1 MYNIIDLHYTLN
13 LIMQLK
19 KRNIIPETII
29 ISLIIGGVSL
39 IFTVDNI
46 FPSPHTMILITSLF
60 LAFWHGRLAGVL
72 SFLCATAVY
81 MGGRFYLGKEQLPPM
96 DALLVNGTLAVVLS
110 YLGGSLNQ
118 FRLYQI
124 DKILTRYRKMSD
136 EKSKLKEI
144 SLSQHDII
152 RELEERV
159 TRQRSSLNLLY
170 DRILEV
176 DCLDTNIS
184 ISSLLD
190 TIIHFSETSRISLWV
205 YDNLSSSLKLKMRKG
220 EEIGENNTDTRG
232 LKESIEGWVFRNNQL
247 FSIRM
252 AMDYDSLAALNT
264 ENSIICCPVVLDNK
278 IWGVINL
285 ESLPFIKYS
294 SYTENMIQI
303 IISLAQPALKRALDF
318 ESLLNEEEE
327 NEYTGLPQFTQLYR
341 VLERYKY
348 DESGTINSSSLVILE
363 FQEFRELIDK
373 YGLKEIQLLQAQL
386 MEELSSF
393 TKSKPE
399 MFHYREESRVALY
412 ISYLDYDGCSL
423 FCLESLEFLNSRQ
436 WDIHGD
442 SLKME
447 VNLGYASCGTSEKMD
462 PDDLL
467 KRAEY
472 LLEIQKI

>member
-1 MYNIIDLHYTLN
+1 ML
-13 LIMQLK
+13 LK
-19 KRNIIPETII
+19 KRNIIPETIV
-29 ISLIIGGVSL
+29 ISLIIGGVPL
-39 IFTVDNI
+39 IPVAGNI
-46 FPSPHTMILITSLF
+46 LPSAQTLILVTALF
-60 LAFWHGRLAGVL
+60 LAFWHGRLAGIL
-72 SFLCATAVY
+72 SFICATTVY
-81 MGGRFYLGKEQLPPM
+81 MGGLFYLEVQLP
-96 DALLVNGTLAVVLS
+96 AIEVFLVNGTLGVVLS

-124 DKILTRYRKMSD
+124 DKILTRYRKMSN
-136 EKSKLKEI
+136 EKSTLKKI

-170 DRILEV
+170 DRIQEV
-176 DCLDTNIS
+176 DCLDTSKS
-184 ISSLLD
+184 ISNLLD
-190 TIIHFSETSRISLWV
+190 TIIHFSEATKISLWV
-205 YDNLSSSLKLKMRKG
+205 YDNLSSTLKLKMRKG
-220 EEIGENNTDTRG
+220 EERSGNDTDTLD
-232 LKESIEGWVFRNNQL
+232 LKETIEGWVFRNNQL

-278 IWGVINL
+278 TWGVINL

-318 ESLLNEEEE
+318 ESLLIEEEE
-327 NEYTGLPQFTQLYR
+327 NENTGLPQFTQLYR

-348 DESGTINSSSLVILE
+348 DESGTFNSSSLVILE

-373 YGLKEIQLLQAQL
+373 YGLKEIQFLQAQL

-393 TKSKPE
+393 SKSKPE
-399 MFHYREESRVALY
+399 MFHYREEARVALY
-412 ISYLDYDGCSL
+412 IPYLDYDGCSL
-423 FCLESLEFLNSRQ
+423 FCLESLEYINSKQ
-436 WDIHGD
+436 WDVRGD
-442 SLKME
+442 RLKME

>member
-1 MYNIIDLHYTLN
+1 MYNIIDLHYTLK
-13 LIMQLK
+13 LIMHLK

-29 ISLIIGGVSL
+29 ISLIIGGVPLIPKVGNFLPPPQSL
-39 IFTVDNI
+39 ILVTA
-46 FPSPHTMILITSLF
+46 LF
-60 LAFWHGRLAGVL
+60 LAFWHGRLSGIL
-72 SFLCATAVY
+72 SFLCAMAIYV
-81 MGGRFYLGKEQLPPM
+81 GGLFYLEEQLPPL
-96 DALLVNGTLAVVLS
+96 DSLLVNGTLGVVLS

-124 DKILTRYRKMSD
+124 DKILTRYRRMSN

-170 DRILEV
+170 DRIQDV
-176 DCLDTNIS
+176 DCLDSNKS
-184 ISSLLD
+184 LSNLLD
-190 TIIHFSETSRISLWV
+190 TIIHFSETTRISLWV
-205 YDNLSSSLKLKMRKG
+205 FDNLSSSLKLKMWKG
-220 EEIGENNTDTRG
+220 EERSENDTNTRE
-232 LKESIEGWVFRNNQL
+232 LKQTIEGWVFRNNQL

-264 ENSIICCPVVLDNK
+264 ENSIICCPIVLDNK
-278 IWGVINL
+278 TWGVINI
-285 ESLPFIKYS
+285 EALPFIKYS
-294 SYTENMIQI
+294 SYTENLIQI

-318 ESLLNEEEE
+318 ESLLSEEEE

-348 DESGTINSSSLVILE
+348 DESGTINSSSLVLLE
-363 FQEFRELIDK
+363 FQDFRELIDK
-373 YGLKEIQLLQAQL
+373 YSLNEIQFLQAQL
-386 MEELSSF
+386 MEELSIF

-412 ISYLDYDGCSL
+412 IPYLDYDGCSL
-423 FCLESLEFLNSRQ
+423 FCLKSLEYINSKQ
-436 WDIHGD
+436 WDFHGD
-442 SLKME
+442 RLNLE